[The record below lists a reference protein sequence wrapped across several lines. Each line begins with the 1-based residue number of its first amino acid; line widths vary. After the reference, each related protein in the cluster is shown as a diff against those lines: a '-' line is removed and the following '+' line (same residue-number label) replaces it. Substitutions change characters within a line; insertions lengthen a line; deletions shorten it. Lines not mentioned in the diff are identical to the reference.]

1 MRSFHFSNLII
12 AVVWGIAATTA
23 LIISTGRSVAAGS
36 DHQTVAAPAEEDLP
50 PANGGAS
57 GSANG
62 AEAAPE
68 EGDHTDDWRRIPEG
82 ANDSGAAQTAPVTD
96 VPPDQVQPQRAAP
109 EEAEQPSVAIQQT
122 PQPMPIPRAQAKP
135 VALRSVAGASKNP
148 GPTFATPAARP
159 SDTAMTGPPP
169 ALDVSTITTSPDL
182 GTIALDHEIRVAG
195 SPSRAASLRLTE
207 QARKELAAGATDV
220 ALRDLGRAVSID
232 AGDPF
237 EYYYL
242 GRAYFLRRNYPQA
255 LTFFQRSQL
264 GFGDRP
270 EWLGETLSY
279 EGMCDEE
286 LGKPADAA
294 KAYQHAVSIAPSNF
308 RARIGYGRLSA
319 NIAPVT
325 SLDAPPPDAQAAP
338 GAPPGD
344 AAVPPPT
351 QSSAPQSE

>member
-12 AVVWGIAATTA
+12 AVAWGIAAALA

-36 DHQTVAAPAEEDLP
+36 DRQTVAALAEEDLP
-50 PANGGAS
+50 PANGDAS

-62 AEAAPE
+62 ASAAPE
-68 EGDHTDDWRRIPEG
+68 QRDHTDDWQRLPEG
-82 ANDSGAAQTAPVTD
+82 ANDSGAAQTAPATGA
-96 VPPDQVQPQRAAP
+96 PPDQVQPQSAAP
-109 EEAEQPSVAIQQT
+109 DEAEQSSGAIQQT
-122 PQPMPIPRAQAKP
+122 PQPMSIHRVQAKP
-135 VALRSVAGASKNP
+135 VALRSVAGASMTP
-148 GPTFATPAARP
+148 GPALATPAAQP
-159 SDTAMTGPPP
+159 SDSAKTGPPP

-182 GTIALDHEIRVAG
+182 GTIALDHEIRQAL

-207 QARKELAAGATDV
+207 QARKELATGAMDV

-242 GRAYFLRRNYPQA
+242 GRAYFLRGNYPQA
-255 LTFFQRSQL
+255 PTFFQRSRL
-264 GFGDRP
+264 GFGGRP

-294 KAYQHAVSIAPSNF
+294 KAYQRAVSIAPGNF
-308 RARIGYGRLSA
+308 RARIGYRRLSA
-319 NIAPVT
+319 SIAPAT

-338 GAPPGD
+338 EAPSGD
-344 AAVPPPT
+344 AAVPPPA